1 MHIELKDLRW
11 SRLTAV
17 WSEPFPRVV
26 LVAMCFLLLGLTY
39 QVYVYLNSSIDVGV
53 AAEDAS
59 VVDVSMRVIA
69 NQWTWDPNVVEV
81 PAGATVNMS
90 IKNEDPFAHGFA
102 INELGLDQRL
112 PGSQTTEFTFVAN
125 LEPGEYEFF
134 CSIFCGAGH
143 FGQRGT
149 LLVTENDTVATDH
162 HTASVANENDLPIR
176 SRADAIDELPYITD
190 EGGVKEFTM
199 TIDEIMWDYGDGN
212 PIRSY
217 GYNAQLPGPDI
228 RVTEGDRVR
237 IAVTNNLPEATTVHW
252 HGIDIEWAAD
262 GVPGV
267 TQDPIQPG
275 ETFIYEFTAKPAGT
289 RFYHTHGSHH
299 GDEAEQMD
307 MGLAGAFIVE
317 PAESEENPPDQDITW
332 ILTERIGNGIFP
344 IHGAI
349 YPHVPPITVREGQ
362 RIRVRMINAGSST
375 FHPMHLHGHQF
386 RVIAADGN
394 PIPESAQLVRNTQP
408 LLPGEGYDI
417 EFIADN
423 PGIWVFHCHE
433 LQHAA
438 GGMIAV
444 VQYEGFEAADLQH
457 SH

>member
-1 MHIELKDLRW
+1 MHINLQDLSWNRVKAI
-11 SRLTAV
+11 LNA
-17 WSEPFPRVV
+17 PFPRVLAMA
-26 LVAMCFLLLGLTY
+26 LVFLLIGLSY
-39 QVYVYLNSSIDVGV
+39 QVHSYLHTKKEFSGAQAEDLDSIDIN
-53 AAEDAS
+53 
-59 VVDVSMRVIA
+59 MRVIA
-69 NQWTWDPNVVEV
+69 GAWQWDPDRIEI

-90 IKNEDPFAHGFA
+90 IVNEDPFAHGFA

-112 PGSQTTEFTFVAN
+112 PSNQTTEFSFVAN

-134 CSIFCGAGH
+134 CSVFCGTGH

-149 LLVTENDTVATDH
+149 LVITEGEINPNDVSAGTATAD
-162 HTASVANENDLPIR
+162 DLPIR
-176 SRADAIDELPYITD
+176 SREDAIDELPYIEND
-190 EGGVKEFTM
+190 DGIKEFSM

-212 PIRSY
+212 PIRSF

-237 IAVTNNLPEATTVHW
+237 IEFTNNLPEATTVHW
-252 HGIDIEWAAD
+252 HGIDLEWAAD

-275 ETFIYEFTAKPAGT
+275 ETFTYEFTANPAGT

-317 PAESEENPPDQDITW
+317 PAEGEEDPPDQDITW

-349 YPHVPPITVREGQ
+349 YPHVPPITVREGE
-362 RIRVRMINAGSST
+362 RVRVRMINAGSST

-386 RVIAADGN
+386 RVVAADGN

-444 VQYEGFEAADLQH
+444 VQYEGFEPPDTH
-457 SH
+457 MSH